1 MTAETDVVVPTE
13 CVSMKIITNVHA
25 VSGGRN
31 RGSRGITGRSGTAG
45 DRVVSCLPEKVHDE
59 L

>member
-1 MTAETDVVVPTE
+1 MTAETDVVVPAE
-13 CVSMKIITNVHA
+13 CVYIKIMMSVRAGT
-25 VSGGRN
+25 GGGS